1 MTGMMLTLKTFIP
14 SWKIQNRRRKTKMKI
29 TKSGTKTGI
38 VLLLFS
44 VAFWL
49 TASPRLQNRL
59 QLPEKIYAVPGI
71 ECNLY
76 FENIFLTLNH
86 ANYAFEVKC
95 PKGRCDE
102 KRWRFIPKKSE
113 AGTYDLL
120 LNVYDDN
127 GLVATASSK
136 VVVTPA
142 DAGKGKTVSL
152 LLIGSSAIEM
162 RHAFPSHIFKL
173 FQSPGNP
180 VLKMIGE
187 NGPGW
192 PDKIGEIRHEG
203 YGGWS
208 FTEFTTAGRRVIK
221 GRSNARGNPFW
232 NPETKAL
239 DFAAYFQKNNGGK
252 APDFITVTLGGNDI
266 SSYDDARIDQG
277 LVKIRERAE
286 VFLSALRKA
295 APEAVIGLTLNGYC
309 SRSQDAFGNN
319 YGCKL
324 HRWQF
329 LKNTFKYR
337 VMIIDLVKKSP
348 GLRLQMVP
356 MFCAHDNENN
366 VYKRKEPANFRNP
379 ERIMRESNGL
389 HPVPS
394 GYQQAGDYYYAWMK
408 ALLNQTR

>member
-1 MTGMMLTLKTFIP
+1 MKKMLVSF
-14 SWKIQNRRRKTKMKI
+14 M
-29 TKSGTKTGI
+29 
-38 VLLLFS
+38 VLAGCL
-44 VAFWL
+44 AL
-49 TASPRLQNRL
+49 TAGPALQNRL

-102 KRWRFIPKKSE
+102 KRWRFIPKESE

-142 DAGKGKTVSL
+142 DAGKGKNISL
-152 LLIGSSAIEM
+152 LLLGDSGLEM
-162 RHAFPSHIFKL
+162 KHGFPIHIHKL
-173 FQSPGNP
+173 FQAPGNP

-192 PDKIGEIRHEG
+192 PDKIGEVRHEG

-208 FTEFTTAGRRVIK
+208 FTEFTNAGRRVIK

-252 APDFITVTLGGNDI
+252 APDFILISLGGNDVFACTD
-266 SSYDDARIDQG
+266 STIDST
-277 LVKIRERAE
+277 LENIRKKAGI
-286 VFLSALRKA
+286 LIPAIRKA
-295 APEAVIGLTLNGYC
+295 APDAVIGIILFEAC
-309 SRSQDAFGNN
+309 SHSQDAFGKN
-319 YGCKL
+319 YGCRQI
-324 HRWQF
+324 RWQF
-329 LKNTFKYR
+329 KKNFFKYR
-337 VMIIDLVKKSP
+337 SMMEDWTRRFGDPKFFA
-348 GLRLQMVP
+348 VP
-356 MFCAHDNENN
+356 CYNALDTVNN
-366 VYKRKEPANFRNP
+366 VYKQKDYANDRN
-379 ERIMRESNGL
+379 RTSVIRESNGL
-389 HPVPS
+389 HPLPS
-394 GYQQAGDYYYAWMK
+394 GYQQSADSCYAWMK
-408 ALLNQTR
+408 AQLNQPK